1 MEPNL
6 LKYVWRHSRKE
17 QIWMLIIILL
27 SMPTYFLSLEL
38 PKRIVN
44 GPIQGLGFESP
55 DDVGHFLQTYLPVP
69 DWILGEPILLFSG
82 FELER
87 IPFLLALSLTFL
99 GLVAANGL
107 FKLYINT
114 FKGRMG
120 ERILRRLRFQ
130 LFDRVLR
137 YPLPRFRRTKS
148 SEVATMIKDEV
159 EPMGEFIGDAYTLPL
174 FLGGQA
180 LTGLTFIFL
189 QNTMLGF
196 ATLVIVVIQAWLVP
210 RLRRRLIQLGKQ
222 RQIASRELAGR
233 LGEIVDGIQDAH
245 TNDTTNYERANISD
259 ILGRLYFIRF
269 ELFQRK
275 FGVKFIN
282 NLLIQ
287 FLAFLFYAV
296 GGYLAITGTMDIGQL
311 VAVIAAYKDLPDPI
325 RGLIDYDQRRLTVE
339 VRYEQILEQFAADD
353 LQDPETQITATG
365 PVPQLSKGFDISNLA
380 VTDET
385 GTKLIEKASVTIN
398 IGEQLAIVGA
408 VNSGSHHM
416 AEVLARVL
424 KPTSGRVYVDGT
436 PIDDLPEYVTGRRI
450 SYVDGGTFFPQTSI
464 LNALTYVLKN
474 QPIVDRDLTGAEE
487 ALYMNQLAE
496 TRRAANIE
504 LDFNANWVD
513 YDRAGVKGP
522 SELIE
527 EIRSILVDVQL
538 EEDIRG
544 FGLRGTLDPAEYGDL
559 CDQLIIARKRFKAR
573 LSELGFEDF
582 VEPFEPNSYNI
593 QASVAENLLFG
604 TALDSAYKPENLAS
618 NPIVQSILVENDL
631 EDALFEMGKEVAATT
646 VDLFG
651 DLAPDNPFFDQLNY
665 MDAEDLP
672 EYKAALTR
680 IGNLSISKID
690 KEDRLLIMKLPFS
703 YTENKNRL
711 GLLTD
716 DLRARILEARKSI
729 RLILSKLKV
738 PPVAFFETESYNPAA
753 SVLDNVL
760 LGRVA
765 TNVAEGSERVDEAI
779 KALLDEMGLTD
790 DIFHIGLDF
799 NIGTG
804 GKRLSEIQRQKLH
817 LARALLK
824 KPDFLIVNRALNSLD
839 SRSQR
844 NIIENVLKRARNTD
858 GHPCGVIWVPINPK
872 ISLLFDRVLLFSD
885 GELIADGNPD
895 DMNKSQPQFQE
906 LLNV

>member
-6 LKYVWRHSRKE
+6 LKYVWRHSRKD
-17 QIWMLIIILL
+17 QLWMLVIILF

-38 PKRIVN
+38 PKRIIN
-44 GPIQGLGFESP
+44 GPIQGVGFEQP
-55 DDVGHFLQTYLPVP
+55 GDVGRFLETYLPIP
-69 DWILGEPILLFSG
+69 NWILGDPILLFGG

-87 IPFLLALSLTFL
+87 IPFLMALSLTFL
-99 GLVAANGL
+99 GLVAANGM

-120 ERILRRLRFQ
+120 ERILRRLRFE

-180 LTGLTFIFL
+180 LTGMVFIFL
-189 QNTMLGF
+189 QNIMLGI
-196 ATLVIVVIQAWLVP
+196 ATLIIVLFQAWLIP
-210 RLRRRLIQLGKQ
+210 RLRKRLIQLGKQ

-233 LGEIVDGIQDAH
+233 LGEVVDGIQDAH

-296 GGYLAITGTMDIGQL
+296 GGYLAITGTLDIGQL

-339 VRYEQILEQFAADD
+339 VRYEQIVEQFAADN
-353 LQDPETQITATG
+353 LQDPATQKVAEG
-365 PVPQLSKGFDISNLA
+365 PVPRLEKGFDISNLA
-380 VTDET
+380 VTDEM
-385 GTKLIEKASVTIN
+385 GTKLIEKANAKIE
-398 IGEQLAIVGA
+398 IGERIAIVGP

-424 KPTSGRVYVDGT
+424 KPTSGRVYVNNSS
-436 PIDDLPEYVTGRRI
+436 IDDLPEYITGRRI
-450 SYVDGGTFFPQTSI
+450 AYVDGGTFFPQNTI
-464 LNALTYVLKN
+464 FNTLTYVLKN
-474 QPIVDRDLTGAEE
+474 QPVSERELNAEE
-487 ALYMNQLAE
+487 KSLYMTQLAE
-496 TRRAANIE
+496 TRRAANFD
-504 LDFNANWVD
+504 LDYRAQWID
-513 YDRAGVKGP
+513 YERAGAANKE
-522 SELIE
+522 ELIKE
-527 EIRSILVDVQL
+527 VRSILVDVQL

-544 FGLRGTLDPAEYGDL
+544 FGLRGTLDPKEYGEL
-559 CDQLIIARKRFKAR
+559 CDQLIIARKRFKSR
-573 LSELGFEDF
+573 LRELGFEDF
-582 VEPFEPNSYNI
+582 VEPFEPDSYNT

-604 TALDSAYKPENLAS
+604 TAIAPAYKPENLAS
-618 NPIVQSILVENDL
+618 NPIVKAVLIENDL
-631 EDALFEMGKEVAATT
+631 ENALFDMGKEVASTT

-672 EYKAALTR
+672 EYKAALNR
-680 IGNLSISKID
+680 IGDLGISEID
-690 KEDRLLIMKLPFS
+690 TTDRLLIMKLPFS

-711 GLLTD
+711 GLLSD
-716 DLRARILEARKSI
+716 DLKERILVARKSL
-729 RLILSKLKV
+729 RATLGKMQAS
-738 PPVAFFETESYNPAA
+738 PVAFYETDSYNPAA

-760 LGRVA
+760 LGRVS

-779 KALLDEMGLTD
+779 KALLEEMGLTD

-817 LARALLK
+817 LARAMLK
-824 KPDFLIVNRALNSLD
+824 KPDFLIVNQALNSLD

-844 NIIENVLKRARNTD
+844 DIIETVLDRAKNTD

-872 ISLLFDRVLLFSD
+872 ISMLFDRVLLFSD
-885 GELIADGNPD
+885 GELVADGDPEELS
-895 DMNKSQPQFQE
+895 KSETRYQD
-906 LLNV
+906 LLSA

>member
-6 LKYVWRHSRKE
+6 LKYVWRHSRKD
-17 QIWMLIIILL
+17 QLWMLVVILL

-44 GPIQGLGFESP
+44 GPIQGVGFEQP
-55 DDVGHFLQTYLPVP
+55 GDLGHFLETYLPIP
-69 DWILGEPILLFSG
+69 DWILGEPILLFGG

-87 IPFLLALSLTFL
+87 LPFLLALSLTFL
-99 GLVAANGL
+99 CLVAANGL

-120 ERILRRLRFQ
+120 ERILRRLRFE

-180 LTGLTFIFL
+180 LTGLIFIFL
-189 QNTMLGF
+189 QNTMLGV
-196 ATLVIVVIQAWLVP
+196 ATLVIVLFQAWLIP
-210 RLRRRLIQLGKQ
+210 RLRTRLIQLGRQ

-245 TNDTTNYERANISD
+245 TNDTTNYERANITD

-296 GGYLAITGTMDIGQL
+296 GGYLAITGTLDIGQL

-339 VRYEQILEQFAADD
+339 VRYDQIVEQFAADN
-353 LQDPETQITATG
+353 LQDSETQKVADG
-365 PVPQLSKGFDISNLA
+365 PVLNLKKGFDISNLA
-380 VTDET
+380 VTDEM
-385 GTKLIEKASVTIN
+385 GTKLIEKASATIG
-398 IGEQLAIVGA
+398 IGERIAIVGP

-424 KPTSGRVYVDGT
+424 KPTSGRVYVDNSS
-436 PIDDLPEYVTGRRI
+436 IDDLPEYVTGRRI
-450 SYVDGGTFFPQTSI
+450 AYVDGGTFFPQNTI
-464 LNALTYVLKN
+464 LNTMTYVLKN
-474 QPIVDRDLTGAEE
+474 QPVAERELSAEE
-487 ALYMNQLAE
+487 KPLYMTQLAE
-496 TRRAANIE
+496 TRRAANFD
-504 LDFNANWVD
+504 LDFRAQWID
-513 YDRAGVKGP
+513 YERAGVTNKE
-522 SELIE
+522 ELIKE
-527 EIRSILVDVQL
+527 VRSILVDVQL

-544 FGLRGTLDPAEYGDL
+544 FGLRGTLDPEVYGDL
-559 CDQLIIARKRFKAR
+559 CDQLIIARKRFKNR

-582 VEPFEPNSYNI
+582 VEPFEPDSYDT

-604 TALDSAYKPENLAS
+604 TAINSTYEPENLAS
-618 NPIVQSILVENDL
+618 NPIVKSVLVENDL
-631 EDALFEMGKEVAATT
+631 ENALFDMGKEVASTT

-672 EYKAALTR
+672 EYKAALNR
-680 IGNLSISKID
+680 MGDLNISEID
-690 KEDRLLIMKLPFS
+690 TADRLLIMKLPFS

-711 GLLTD
+711 GLLSD
-716 DLRARILEARKSI
+716 DLKERILVARKSL
-729 RLILSKLKV
+729 RTTLGKMATS
-738 PPVAFFETESYNPAA
+738 PVAFYETNSYNPAA

-760 LGRVA
+760 LGRVS

-779 KALLDEMGLTD
+779 KALLEEMGLTD

-844 NIIENVLKRARNTD
+844 SIIETVLERAKNTH

-872 ISLLFDRVLLFSD
+872 MSMLFDRVLLFSD
-885 GELIADGNPD
+885 GELVADGPPEE
-895 DMNKSQPQFQE
+895 MSKSETRYQE